1 MSATPTN
8 VQHLLGNT
16 SHSANT
22 VAAKMLGDVPSDLSY
37 IDDIDQ
43 KAQYDTSIAS
53 NVNNIFQSVLYSQY
67 NAQANFLGAIPQ
79 VDRFE
84 HGGVDGDVTAKAFR
98 GSYNPVPLQS
108 ADEGAT
114 VPAGETF
121 DTFEFDADPKRSM
134 TVLEVSD
141 IQQIRSAIED
151 AVGFD
156 EFWEEHQAMINLAID
171 RDALAD
177 TVISGG
183 DQYADVNTPTPL
195 DRAIASGD
203 EEANA
208 TDPNGDAYVDGDLDY
223 GSLDRSA
230 DSFGDAFVDFVENA
244 DTENAV
250 QTLDETLMNDFLNS
264 YDEQTDPDPYTD
276 TVILTGNDTAQ
287 VLSDLSAD
295 RSNIRNEVFTQEIEK
310 AEINNAQTMT
320 GIATSS
326 RPRTYDGI
334 PIIANQTAPTHS
346 DDANALS
353 SIFLIPVDEMVP
365 KGGDTAVPR
374 ITIENLAEPFMD
386 RAGRNEPVS
395 YLGLDTMQEKAMIRF
410 DHELVIRDFTSCAK
424 LRDLASA

>member
-1 MSATPTN
+1 MSATN
-8 VQHLLGNT
+8 VQHLLGK
-16 SHSANT
+16 SAHSVNSQ
-22 VAAKMLGDVPSDLSY
+22 AAGLLGDVPSDLSY
-37 IDDIDQ
+37 LDDIDQ
-43 KAQYDTSIAS
+43 KAQYDTTTAS
-53 NVNNIFQSVLYSQY
+53 HVNNIFQSVLYSQY
-67 NAQANFLGAIPQ
+67 NAEANFLGVLPQ

-98 GSYNPVPLQS
+98 GSYNPVPLQTS
-108 ADEGAT
+108 AEGGA

-121 DTFEFDADPKRSM
+121 DTFEFSADPKRSE

-141 IQQIRSAIED
+141 IQQIRAAIED

-156 EFWEEHQAMINLAID
+156 EFWEEHQAMINLAVD

-183 DQYADVNTPTPL
+183 DQYDAVNTPTPL

-203 EEANA
+203 EETDA

-223 GSLDRSA
+223 GNLDRGT
-230 DSFGDAFVDFVENA
+230 DPYGDCFVDYVTNA
-244 DTENAV
+244 QGANAV
-250 QTLDETLMNDFLNS
+250 QTLTEDSMNDFLNS

-276 TVILTGNDTAQ
+276 CVILTGNDTAQ

-310 AEINNAQTMT
+310 AEINDATTMT
-320 GIATSS
+320 GIPTSS

-334 PIIANQTAPTHS
+334 PIISNQTAPTHS

-353 SIFLIPVDEMVP
+353 SIFLIPVDEMTP
-365 KGGDTAVPR
+365 KGGSTSVPR
-374 ITIENLAEPFMD
+374 ICIENLAQPFMD

-395 YLGLDTMQEKAMIRF
+395 YLGLNAQQEKAMIRF
-410 DHELVIRDFTSCAK
+410 DHEVVIRDFTSCGK
-424 LRDLASA
+424 FRDLASA